1 MEIIR
6 LGLSEIFGN
15 EFNIISNEFI
25 IKNYEEFFDIEYNIF
40 FNLEYIIG
48 IVDGSYL

>member
-15 EFNIISNEFI
+15 EFN